1 MRVLITGGAGFVG
14 SHVAEQLVRRGDDV
28 VVVDNMLTGAAHNI
42 AALNP
47 GSCTLLERDV
57 TQPLEIAGALDAV
70 LHLASPASP
79 PDYIAH
85 PLATLDVGTIGTRSM
100 LQLARERG
108 ARFMLA
114 STSEVYGD
122 PLEHP
127 QREEYWG
134 NVNPIGP
141 RSVYDEAKR
150 CAEAYTMAYFRAGV
164 DTRIARIF
172 NTYGPR
178 MRPSDGRALP
188 NFFAQALDGRTL
200 TVYGDGSQTRSMCY
214 VEDLVRGLLLL
225 LDSSEHRPVNLGNP
239 EEITMLELARRVAEL
254 TGVPG
259 DRIEFL
265 PLPEDD
271 PQRRCPDITRARE
284 ALGWKPVTTL
294 SEGLERTLE
303 WLCDAQSRPPLQR
316 VREP

>member
-28 VVVDNMLTGAAHNI
+28 VVVDNMLTGAAHNV

-57 TQPLEIAGALDAV
+57 TQPLEIEGALDAV

-100 LQLARERG
+100 LQLAREKG

-214 VEDLVRGLLLL
+214 VDDLVRGLLLL

-254 TGVPG
+254 TGVSS

-271 PQRRCPDITRARE
+271 PQRRCPDITRARK

-294 SEGLERTLE
+294 REGLERTLE
-303 WLCDAQSRPPLQR
+303 WLCGAQSTPALER